1 MVETK
6 ELNSSVV
13 YSVKGLGI
21 KMPALLIRVSIR
33 PNRDTAVS
41 AIFAAVRGSPMSPST
56 SERFADG
63 GKGFVLE
70 MFREFA
76 TTLYPRSRNAST
88 KPAPIPWEA
97 PVMIA
102 DFCVFGMRV
111 LVRIIRCLSKPFRRI
126 FSAWQTVLERKS
138 STSRVIQWRSM
149 AHGNLPAVRAFLFDL
164 DGTLVDSKLDL
175 VNSINFMLQ
184 EMKRKTLPLDTVASY
199 VGHGAPKLVADA
211 LGPNA
216 GEADCRLGLEIF
228 VAHYEKHSL
237 EATRAYPGV
246 VEGLQA
252 LGDHPM
258 AVLTN
263 KPLKMSVEILEGLG
277 LRKFFRVVYGGDS
290 FATKKPDPAGAQ
302 IILKD

>member
-1 MVETK
+1 
-6 ELNSSVV
+6 
-13 YSVKGLGI
+13 
-21 KMPALLIRVSIR
+21 
-33 PNRDTAVS
+33 
-41 AIFAAVRGSPMSPST
+41 
-56 SERFADG
+56 
-63 GKGFVLE
+63 
-70 MFREFA
+70 
-76 TTLYPRSRNAST
+76 
-88 KPAPIPWEA
+88 
-97 PVMIA
+97 
-102 DFCVFGMRV
+102 
-111 LVRIIRCLSKPFRRI
+111 
-126 FSAWQTVLERKS
+126 
-138 STSRVIQWRSM
+138 M
-149 AHGNLPAVRAFLFDL
+149 ANGNLPAVRAFLFDL
-164 DGTLVDSKLDL
+164 DGTLIDSKLDL

-277 LRKFFRVVYGGDS
+277 LLKFFRVVYGGDS
-290 FATKKPDPAGAQ
+290 FATKKPNPAGAQ
-302 IILKD
+302 VALNVLNSRPQEAALVGDSDVDIQTARNAGTMAIGVNYGFGQHDRRAHPADLYVDSLQEIAALVFESR